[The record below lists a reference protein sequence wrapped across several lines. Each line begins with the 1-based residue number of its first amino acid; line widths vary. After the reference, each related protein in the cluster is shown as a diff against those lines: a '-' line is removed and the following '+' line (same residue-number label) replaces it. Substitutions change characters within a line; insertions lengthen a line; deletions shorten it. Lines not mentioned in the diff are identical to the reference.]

1 MLDVMV
7 HRQLHAAIDS
17 SLSYGDELTDKEK
30 MNDLCGSKSLRHR
43 LFQILFLVIGSSQ
56 HANAYMFLTLN
67 RPEPS

>member
-43 LFQILFLVIGSSQ
+43 SCQVSLVIVSSQ
-56 HANAYMFLTLN
+56 YTNLNMLLTPN
-67 RPEPS
+67 RLEPS